1 MRHALRVAVIGAGIA
16 GASCAHA
23 LSHSGHAVQ
32 VFDKSRGAGGRMATR
47 RAEWVDRQGRSQ
59 LSRFDHG
66 TPCFAAHE
74 PSFQQF
80 VSDAIDQAWLAPW
93 QPRLAP
99 QSLPLPHAAEHYL
112 ATPDMPALCRQL
124 LDGIDV
130 HWSCS
135 VSGLRREQGLWVLEQ
150 GQGVAGDGFD
160 AVVLAMPPIQ
170 AAALLEP
177 HQMDWAARAAAVPM
191 QPCWTLM
198 GVAEPTALLQPWDLA
213 RPASG
218 ALAWIMRNDARP
230 GRDIVPGQAHWVVHA
245 SAQWSRSHLEQD
257 AAQVQAELQAALA
270 EHLGEPIDW
279 LYATV
284 HRWRYAMPDRS
295 TDAPTD
301 PCWWDTAQ
309 GLGVCGDFFAVS
321 GVEGAWLSGR
331 SLASVVALNDGQ

>member
-1 MRHALRVAVIGAGIA
+1 MQGPVTLKVAVIGTGIA

-66 TPCFAAHE
+66 APCFTAHE

-80 VSDAIDQAWLAPW
+80 IGDALDKAWLAPW
-93 QPRLAP
+93 QPRLSP
-99 QSLPLPHAAEHYL
+99 QSLPWPNAAPCYL

-124 LDGIDV
+124 LDGIDA
-130 HWSCS
+130 HWSCA
-135 VSGLRREQGLWVLEQ
+135 VSGLRREHGRWVLEQ
-150 GQGVAGDGFD
+150 GQGVAGEGFD

-170 AAALLEP
+170 AAALLEQ

-198 GVAEPTALLQPWDLA
+198 GVAEASALPQVWDLA

-218 ALAWIMRNDARP
+218 ALAWMLRNDARP
-230 GRDIVPGQAHWVVHA
+230 ARDVVPGQAHWVVHA
-245 SAQWSRSHLEQD
+245 SADWSRRHLEQD
-257 AAQVQAELQAALA
+257 AAQVQADLQAALA

-295 TDAPTD
+295 TDAPGD
-301 PCWWDTAQ
+301 PCWWDAAQ
-309 GLGVCGDFFAVS
+309 GLGVCGDFFAGP

-331 SLASVVALNDGQ
+331 ELAQAISR

>member
-1 MRHALRVAVIGAGIA
+1 MRQALKVAVIGTGIA

-47 RAEWVDRQGRSQ
+47 RAEWGDQQGRNQ

-66 TPCFAAHE
+66 APCFTAHE

-80 VSDAIDQAWLAPW
+80 VSDAVGQAALALW

-99 QSLPLPHAAEHYL
+99 QSLPLPHDGPHYV
-112 ATPDMPALCRQL
+112 ATPDMPALCRHL
-124 LDGIDV
+124 LDGIGA
-130 HWSCS
+130 HWLCA
-135 VSGLRREQGLWVLEQ
+135 VSGLRREHGLWLLEQ
-150 GQGVAGDGFD
+150 GQGVAADGFD

-198 GVAEPTALLQPWDLA
+198 GVAEASALPHAWDVA

-230 GRDIVPGQAHWVVHA
+230 GRDVVPGQAHWVVHA
-245 SAQWSRSHLEQD
+245 SAQWSRNHLEQD
-257 AAQVQAELQAALA
+257 ATQVQAALQAALA
-270 EHLGEPIDW
+270 DHLGEPIDW

-284 HRWRYAMPDRS
+284 HRWRYAMPDLS
-295 TDAPTD
+295 PSAQAE
-301 PCWWDTAQ
+301 PCWWDAAQ
-309 GLGVCGDFFAVS
+309 GLGVCGDFFARS
-321 GVEGAWLSGR
+321 GIEGAWLSGR
-331 SLASVVALNDGQ
+331 SLASFGTLKNGQ